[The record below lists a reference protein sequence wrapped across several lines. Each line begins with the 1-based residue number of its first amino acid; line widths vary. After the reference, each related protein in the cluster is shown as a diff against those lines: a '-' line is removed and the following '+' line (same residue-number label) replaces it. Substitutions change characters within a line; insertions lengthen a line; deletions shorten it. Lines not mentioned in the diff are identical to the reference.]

1 MTEVAGRGGGAG
13 WDVMGYTSRG
23 RFGLGCGLVHGLRGA
38 AVGEQARALKLVHEH
53 EMGELFKVLALVAPA
68 STQAVND
75 GGGLL
80 GFTQFDRT
88 HTL

>member
-1 MTEVAGRGGGAG
+1 
-13 WDVMGYTSRG
+13 
-23 RFGLGCGLVHGLRGA
+23 LVNELPSA
-38 AVGEQARALKLVHEH
+38 TVGEQSNALKLVHEH
-53 EMGELFKVLALVAPA
+53 EMGELFKVLALVASA